1 MKKIKKAGLVL
12 LAAALFF
19 LACAEGG
26 IYALSVNTGDTVN
39 ENAKNILY
47 LPGSTDITKVQFNIE
62 ASKIVIGEKSLDFD
76 SGSTYDISG
85 AEKTDS
91 SGLTYYS
98 LNFKTPSGLQSYRI
112 YILSQLPSVYVTT
125 SEDLSYIHQSKENRD
140 KNSLIKICDAAGES
154 VYSDSEHDTVSEIKI
169 RGNATAGYEKK
180 PYQIKLGKKTD
191 LFGMGKAKTWILL
204 ANYIDSS
211 FIRNSVTYELAGRLG
226 FDFTP
231 ETKQVN
237 LYINGQYM
245 GLYCLTEKVQI
256 NKERINITNLEDA
269 TDELNPN
276 SAEGRVV
283 TVSGGDFIKNSAIV
297 WYSYV
302 AGIKNPEDI
311 TGGYLVELDYLYA
324 GKERCKFAT
333 KHGNTYV
340 VKSPEN
346 ASKEQVE
353 YIAKLMGDME
363 DAIYS
368 DTGRNY
374 LGKHYSEYCDAES
387 MLKVYVV
394 NELTKNWDSYT
405 GSTFFYKDKDTDGKT
420 SLIYG
425 GPVWDYDNAYAN
437 LNRAGGSWDF
447 GKDYESL
454 WANGT
459 CDWYKCDFGYYLT
472 SHAELNDTLRII
484 MQTDINEL
492 LDIGVSYADEL
503 SDEIYASAMCDR
515 MIYNSPRGNIFK
527 QYKYYK
533 NGKTDSS
540 IGDLQDFI
548 NKRCRAL
555 AKYFKTEIK
564 EPHIHSY
571 GEKYISDA
579 EGHIPVCT
587 GCEKELTK
595 EAHTFEC
602 LYDDS
607 YHWNEC
613 SKCHFKEDKAEHT
626 PEDGKCKVC
635 GAAVKAPETTTS
647 TASTTEKQAE
657 TTSSGEGG
665 KGCGSFVGAGASL
678 ASVIA
683 IGAALVFS
691 KKKKDRC

>member
-19 LACAEGG
+19 LAGANGG
-26 IYALSVNTGDTVN
+26 VYALSVQAGDTVN

-62 ASKIVIGEKSLDFD
+62 ASRIVIGEASFEFD
-76 SGSTYDISG
+76 SGKAYNISE
-85 AEKTDS
+85 AEKTDA
-91 SGLTYYS
+91 SGLKYYS
-98 LNFKTPSGLQSYRI
+98 LGFETASGLQSYRI

-125 SEDLSYIHQSKENRD
+125 SEELSYIHKSKNNID
-140 KNSLIKICDAAGES
+140 KNSLINICDAAGDS
-154 VYSDSEHDTVSEIKI
+154 IYSDTDNNTVSEIKI

-256 NKERINITNLEDA
+256 NKERIDITNLEDA

-276 SAEGRVV
+276 AAGGAVMI
-283 TVSGGDFIKNSAIV
+283 VSNGEFINNSSIV

-302 AGIKNPEDI
+302 AGVKNPEDI
-311 TGGYLVELDYLYA
+311 TGGYLVELDCLYA
-324 GKERCKFAT
+324 GRERCKFQT

-387 MLKVYVV
+387 MLKVYTV

-472 SHAELNDTLRII
+472 SHEELNDSLRNI
-484 MQTDINEL
+484 MQTAINEL
-492 LDIGVSYADEL
+492 LYISVSYADEL
-503 SDEIYASAMCDR
+503 SDKIYVSAMCDR
-515 MIYNSPRGNIFK
+515 MIYNTPRGNIFK

-533 NGKTDSS
+533 NGTTDSS

-555 AKYFKTEIK
+555 AKHFNTEIK
-564 EPHIHSY
+564 EPHTHSY
-571 GEKYISDA
+571 GEKYIIDS
-579 EGHIPVCT
+579 EGHIPACT
-587 GCEKELTK
+587 GCGKELAK
-595 EAHTFEC
+595 EEHTFEC

-607 YHWNEC
+607 HHWNEC
-613 SKCHFKEDKAEHT
+613 SECHYKEGEAEHI
-626 PEDGKCKVC
+626 PEGGKCRVC
-635 GAAVKAPETTTS
+635 GVAVKVPETT
-647 TASTTEKQAE
+647 APVTEKQPE
-657 TTSSGEGG
+657 TTSSGGESN
-665 KGCGSFVGAGASL
+665 GCGSFVGAGASF
-678 ASVIA
+678 AGIIA
-683 IGAALVFS
+683 IGAALVFGR
-691 KKKKDRC
+691 KRKNEN